1 MNSHH
6 TVAIGTWE
14 GDKQQSIE
22 YNSSIAVGIDCPR
35 AKLRVSILLDT
46 IQEYHVRYIFS
57 DEEISE
63 AVNEA
68 GLIIGARGIAYEGVL
83 QRKPVIVVGEY
94 GFGGLVTPD
103 TLHEQYNNYFR
114 GKINGIKAEY
124 FSLERLEEEIRRGFA
139 LTFQELQMMSNQT
152 IRFLH
157 NI

>member
-46 IQEYHVRYIFS
+46 IQEYQVRYIFS

-68 GLIIGARGIAYEGVL
+68 GLIIGARGIAYEGV
-83 QRKPVIVVGEY
+83 Y

>member
-1 MNSHH
+1 M
-6 TVAIGTWE
+6 
-14 GDKQQSIE
+14 
-22 YNSSIAVGIDCPR
+22 R
-35 AKLRVSILLDT
+35 
-46 IQEYHVRYIFS
+46 
-57 DEEISE
+57 
-63 AVNEA
+63 
-68 GLIIGARGIAYEGVL
+68 LIIGARGIAYEGVL

>member
-46 IQEYHVRYIFS
+46 IQEYQVRYIFS
-57 DEEISE
+57 DEEI
-63 AVNEA
+63 
-68 GLIIGARGIAYEGVL
+68 RGMAYEGVL

>member
-1 MNSHH
+1 M
-6 TVAIGTWE
+6 G
-14 GDKQQSIE
+14 
-22 YNSSIAVGIDCPR
+22 
-35 AKLRVSILLDT
+35 RVQLN
-46 IQEYHVRYIFS
+46 R
-57 DEEISE
+57 
-63 AVNEA
+63 NRNW
-68 GLIIGARGIAYEGVL
+68 IIGVMWGNIALE
-83 QRKPVIVVGEY
+83 
-94 GFGGLVTPD
+94 GLVTPD

>member
-1 MNSHH
+1 MRLGLSLAQG
-6 TVAIGTWE
+6 VWPMKGY
-14 GDKQQSIE
+14 
-22 YNSSIAVGIDCPR
+22 YNENR
-35 AKLRVSILLDT
+35 L
-46 IQEYHVRYIFS
+46 Y
-57 DEEISE
+57 
-63 AVNEA
+63 
-68 GLIIGARGIAYEGVL
+68 
-83 QRKPVIVVGEY
+83 VVGEY

>member
-46 IQEYHVRYIFS
+46 IQEYQVRYISS

-63 AVNEA
+63 AVNKA
-68 GLIIGARGIAYEGVL
+68 GLIIGARGMAHEGIL

>member
-46 IQEYHVRYIFS
+46 IQEYQVRYIFS

-114 GKINGIKAEY
+114 GKNQWNKSRVLLFRA
-124 FSLERLEEEIRRGFA
+124 IRRRNKKRICFDIPGIA
-139 LTFQELQMMSNQT
+139 NDV
-152 IRFLH
+152 
-157 NI
+157 

>member
-1 MNSHH
+1 MKSHH
-6 TVAIGTWE
+6 IVAIGTWG
-14 GDKQQSIE
+14 GDKQQLIE
-22 YNSSIAVGIDCPR
+22 YNSCIAVGIDCPR

-46 IQEYHVRYIFS
+46 IQEYQVRYISS

-63 AVNEA
+63 AVNKA
-68 GLIIGARGIAYEGVL
+68 GLIIGARGMAHEGIL

-103 TLHEQYNNYFR
+103 TLHEQSSNYFK
-114 GKINGIKAEY
+114 GKINGIKEEY
-124 FSLERLEEEIRRGFA
+124 FSLERLEEEIKRGFT